1 VDYAQTITVDLPYD
15 QAVIVQALD
24 ATVIAAVPG
33 LPELEPIAA
42 EAGRRIQAALA
53 HLTGSPS

>member
-1 VDYAQTITVDLPYD
+1 
-15 QAVIVQALD
+15 LD